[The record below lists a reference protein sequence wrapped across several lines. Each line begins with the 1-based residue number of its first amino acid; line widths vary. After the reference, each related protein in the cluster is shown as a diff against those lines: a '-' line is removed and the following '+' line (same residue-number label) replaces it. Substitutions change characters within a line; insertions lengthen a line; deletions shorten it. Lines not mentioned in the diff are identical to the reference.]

1 MDRWLLTHL
10 GDKILLD
17 FGILASVSSI
27 TSSTHNSLIPIIDIS
42 STIGSAVA
50 ILFII
55 IGGFH
60 YITSSGNATKLA
72 RAKKIILNAIIGLVI
87 LISGMFLSNLLI
99 SSYGQ
104 VGSTKANN
112 QIPLL
117 ANIKPK
123 NPSSGIVSIIIKTI
137 AGVFGSIIET
147 IGSPFI
153 KSISYFTSGTT
164 LGANNK
170 AVYDLWLTSVGIA
183 DGLLFLVIVLLG
195 FRIMSF
201 SVFGFTE
208 VSIRQLL
215 PQIGLVFIL
224 INSSIYLIDFVIQ
237 ISNIMI
243 KAISNSNVIN
253 SFWNILRLVV
263 GQSSI
268 YSLAVLVIMLIFI
281 ILSVILIIYYLLRI
295 VTIYLGI
302 ILAPII
308 ILLFLI
314 PGLKDLALSATKKYI
329 STIFVLFIHVVII
342 ELAASLMAGMI
353 AANNG
358 LPDPLMSILLG
369 LATLVTL
376 LKTQGVISNLS
387 YLSTTARY
395 ANKSTSK
402 LLGGFSQSAGIL
414 RRSIQTVTTAKRSSG
429 RLEYEPRS
437 SGQPTSRPNYL
448 GERS

>member
-1 MDRWLLTHL
+1 MHL
-10 GDKILLD
+10 GDKTLIDLGL
-17 FGILASVSSI
+17 FSTVSSI
-27 TSSTHNSLIPIIDIS
+27 TSSVHSSLLPIIDMLSGLGAIV
-42 STIGSAVA
+42 AV
-50 ILFII
+50 LFIL
-55 IGGFH
+55 IGGYS
-60 YITSSGNATKLA
+60 YITSSGNIYKLA
-72 RAKKIILNAIIGLVI
+72 KAKKIILNSVIGLVI
-87 LISGMFLSNLLI
+87 IISGMFLSNLFI

-104 VGSTKANN
+104 VGSSKVNN

-117 ANIKPK
+117 SNIKPK
-123 NPSSGIVSIIIKTI
+123 NPSSGIVAIIIKAI

-153 KSISYFTSGTT
+153 KAISYFTAGTS

-170 AVYDLWLTSVGIA
+170 AVYDLWLSSVGIA

-208 VSIRQLL
+208 VSISQLL
-215 PQIGLVFIL
+215 PQIGFAFVL
-224 INSSIYLIDFVIQ
+224 INSSIYIIDFIIQ

-243 KAISNSNVIN
+243 KAISNTNVIN
-253 SFWNILRLVV
+253 SFWNILKLVIN
-263 GQSSI
+263 QSSV
-268 YSLAVLVIMLIFI
+268 YSLAVLLIMLIFI

-302 ILAPII
+302 ILAPIV
-308 ILLFLI
+308 ILLFII
-314 PGLKDLALSATKKYI
+314 PGLRDLAVTALKKYI
-329 STIFVLFIHVVII
+329 STIFVLFFHVVII
-342 ELAASLMAGMI
+342 ELAASLMAGMA

-387 YLSTTARY
+387 YLSTSARY
-395 ANKSTSK
+395 ASKSTSK
-402 LLGGFSQSAGIL
+402 LLGGFSQTAGIL
-414 RRSIQTVTTAKRSSG
+414 RRSIQLVIPGGSTKKRIEYTPFSSNQKN
-429 RLEYEPRS
+429 S
-437 SGQPTSRPNYL
+437 QPSYY
-448 GERS
+448 GERT